1 MSADTWLS
9 LSKYALYIGTGLV
22 AIGTIGVS
30 HFSSVVDRVKDQK
43 IDKLLDGNRTLQSG
57 NQELLGKVE
66 KYQSDLEAKQGEIE
80 RLKTEAIKA
89 SRGVVSTWDFNGVRR
104 EGRAGV
110 MNAIMGEEVA
120 IFEELVR
127 LERGGEHARIVELAT
142 TQIRKT
148 PDWLTPYLFRGIAYA
163 RLGKLQEAKADLE
176 HVVRNSAGDKAYAEA
191 GIALQQLKAREK

>member
-1 MSADTWLS
+1 MDMNADTWLT
-9 LSKYALYIGTGLV
+9 LSKYALYIGTVLV

-30 HFSSVVDRVKDQK
+30 NFSSVVDRVKDQK

-66 KYQSDLEAKQGEIE
+66 KYQGDLEAKQGEIE

-110 MNAIMGEEVA
+110 MKAIMGDEVA
-120 IFEELVR
+120 VFEELVR
-127 LERGGEHARIVELAT
+127 LEQGGQHARIVEVVA

-163 RLGKLQEAKADLE
+163 RLGKVQEAKADLE
-176 HVVRNSAGDKAYAEA
+176 HVVRTLRATRPMRKLVSPYSN
-191 GIALQQLKAREK
+191 

>member
-1 MSADTWLS
+1 MDMNADTWLT
-9 LSKYALYIGTGLV
+9 LSKYALYIGTVLV

-30 HFSSVVDRVKDQK
+30 NFSSVVDRVKDQK

-66 KYQSDLEAKQGEIE
+66 KYQGDLEAKQDEIE

-110 MNAIMGEEVA
+110 MKAIMGDEVA
-120 IFEELVR
+120 VFEELVR
-127 LERGGEHARIVELAT
+127 LEQGGQHARIVEVVA

-163 RLGKLQEAKADLE
+163 RLGKVQEAKADLE
-176 HVVRNSAGDKAYAEA
+176 HVVRTLRATRPMRKLVSPYSN
-191 GIALQQLKAREK
+191 